1 MSSNESSNATA
12 SSDSKTAA
20 TAQVDVAIIGGGIA
34 GLWTLNRLVAA
45 GHNAILIERDTLGG
59 MQTIA
64 AQGVLHG
71 GIKYTLKGST
81 NKTSETIAAMP
92 ERWRACLEGRGEI
105 DLGAVPVLSE
115 FQVMWSPATLGA
127 SLTAFF
133 ASKALKS
140 RVAPYKATQSDDVFW
155 PGHFKGSAYKIHEQV
170 IDVPALVEALVA
182 PHRERIFGGEA
193 SLLENGSVNVG
204 DQLIDPACVVT
215 TAGSGT
221 EAFLQGCGPAM
232 QRRPLHQVMVTGDL
246 PPLYGVCLGT
256 GPKPRLVATTHPG
269 PNGQRVWYLGGNLA
283 ETGVER
289 SEAEQIAFARSEL
302 EDLFPW
308 IDFSTRNAAMH
319 WSTLRVDRAE
329 PATAEARLP
338 SGVFCQAV
346 NPKLIVTWPTKLV
359 LAPLLADAIM
369 AQLPSPTKPAGRPP
383 ALNLPSPPVATSAWN
398 A

>member
-1 MSSNESSNATA
+1 MSSNESSSATS
-12 SSDSKTAA
+12 SSDSKTAS

-34 GLWTLNRLVAA
+34 GLWALNRLVAA

-71 GIKYTLKGST
+71 GVKYTLKGST

-92 ERWRACLEGRGEI
+92 ERWRACLKGRGEI
-105 DLGAVPVLSE
+105 DLGVVPVLSE

-155 PGHFKGSAYKIHEQV
+155 REHFTGSAYKIHEQV
-170 IDVPALVEALVA
+170 VHVPALIEALAA
-182 PHRERIFGGEA
+182 PHRARMFRGEA
-193 SLLENGSVNVG
+193 RIENGSLMVG
-204 DQLIDPACVVT
+204 HQQIEAGCVVT

-221 EAFLQGCGPAM
+221 EAILQGRGPAM

-246 PPLYGVCLGT
+246 PFLYGVCLGT

-269 PNGQRVWYLGGNLA
+269 PNGQRVWYLGGELA
-283 ETGVER
+283 ESGVER

-302 EDLFPW
+302 ADLFPW
-308 IDFSTRNAAMH
+308 IDWSEMA
-319 WSTLRVDRAE
+319 WSTLRIDRAE

-346 NPKLIVTWPTKLV
+346 NPNLIVAWPTKLV

-369 AQLPSPTKPAGRPP
+369 AHLPEPAGGSPP
-383 ALNLPSPPVATSAWN
+383 ALDLPSPPVATSAWN
-398 A
+398 P